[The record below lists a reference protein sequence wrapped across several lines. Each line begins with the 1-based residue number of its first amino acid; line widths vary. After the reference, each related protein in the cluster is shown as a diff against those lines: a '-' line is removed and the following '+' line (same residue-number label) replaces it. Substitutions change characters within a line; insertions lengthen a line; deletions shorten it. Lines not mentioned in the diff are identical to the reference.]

1 MQNNHDAAGPLEQGM
16 QTSQRYMLT
25 IYDLFTI
32 TDAGIC
38 GAEAEVA
45 ILDDGVEIDRMKFSG
60 KCQSKEGYSRAYSG
74 KPGLTAQLSSG
85 PEGMNFAWGKAEVDP
100 YQPVIAWRR
109 RLSSPPDRDPVELD
123 VRDGR
128 AEYLLCGPYN
138 LAEGGKIEVINGQLL
153 FTGSNSK
160 IS

>member
-1 MQNNHDAAGPLEQGM
+1 M

-32 TDAGIC
+32 GDGGIC
-38 GAEAEVA
+38 GADAEVA
-45 ILDDGVEIDRMKFSG
+45 ILDGGLEIDRMKFSG

-74 KPGLTAQLSSG
+74 KLGLTAQLLSG
-85 PEGMNFAWGKAEVDP
+85 PEGMSFAWGKAEVYP

-109 RLSSPPDRDPVELD
+109 RLSSPPDRDPAELD
-123 VRDGR
+123 VQDGR
-128 AEYLLCGPYN
+128 AEYLLSGPYN
-138 LAEGGKIEVINGQLL
+138 LSEGGKIEVVGGKLL
-153 FTGSNSK
+153 FTGSSMR